1 MVEKICNILMER
13 VKLKMPEIDEERAE
27 IIRYGFELI
36 IGEIPK
42 MILIF
47 LLALLLGKFKYFLI
61 SLAIIC
67 PYRIFSGGVHLKTHI
82 GCLTMTTMLYL
93 GSVYFCEIFC
103 FEDLLSKVVTVV
115 CISIFSTIMIIL
127 YAPADTDTVPIL
139 INKERRKC
147 KIKSIIW
154 VNGMLFVSFFIR
166 DDVISNLCIF
176 GILFQ
181 TLTITKLTYKLVGAK
196 FGYLE
201 YEKSL

>member
-1 MVEKICNILMER
+1 
-13 VKLKMPEIDEERAE
+13 
-27 IIRYGFELI
+27 
-36 IGEIPK
+36 
-42 MILIF
+42 
-47 LLALLLGKFKYFLI
+47 
-61 SLAIIC
+61 
-67 PYRIFSGGVHLKTHI
+67 
-82 GCLTMTTMLYL
+82 
-93 GSVYFCEIFC
+93 
-103 FEDLLSKVVTVV
+103 
-115 CISIFSTIMIIL
+115 MIIL